1 MNRAAR
7 EFFSRRLDPVQLA
20 ELGISELLHGNSVVE
35 DRVGTALETLART
48 SDTRIHLIEDAS
60 TYEIKLNSHD
70 RLYNLFEANDLDAL
84 VSPLNGTVALD
95 ITGFEHRVWAP
106 LVSALRRSG
115 KSFLVLY
122 AEPGD
127 YRKPED
133 LPGFIYDLSETRG
146 IEPLPGFA
154 RLGRRA
160 NQALFVPLLGFEGA
174 RLEYLLDQEDI
185 ELQATYPIM
194 GSPGFRIEYP
204 MYTLLANRA
213 ILSQDYI
220 HSRLELALASN
231 PFDAYEALS
240 RLHHRFG
247 GNLRVAPIG
256 TKPHALGA
264 VLYALANQDAVE
276 LIYDHPKRSSG
287 RTSGVGAIYSYDVS
301 AFLRSMPPS
310 P

>member
-7 EFFSRRLDPVQLA
+7 ELFSRRLDPEKLA
-20 ELGISELLHGNSVVE
+20 ELGISQVLHGNSVVE
-35 DRVGTALETLART
+35 DRVGTALKTLAAT
-48 SDTRIHLIEDAS
+48 SDTEIHLIEDAS
-60 TYEIKLNSHD
+60 NYEIKLSSGGK
-70 RLYNLFEANDLDAL
+70 LYNLFEANDLDAL
-84 VSPLNGTVALD
+84 VSPLEGSVALD

-106 LVSALRRSG
+106 LVSALTRSQ
-115 KSFLVLY
+115 KPFYVLY

-133 LPGFIYDLSETRG
+133 LPGFVYDLSETRG

-185 ELQATYPIM
+185 ELQSTYPIM

-204 MYTLLANRA
+204 MYTLLANKA
-213 ILSQDYI
+213 VLSQDYM
-220 HSRLELALASN
+220 HSRLELALASS

-240 RLHHRFG
+240 RVHSRFG
-247 GNLRVAPIG
+247 GSLRVAPIG

-264 VLYALANQDAVE
+264 VLYALANQEAVE
-276 LIYDHPKRSSG
+276 LIYDHPKRSRG

-301 AFLRSMPPS
+301 AFLRSVS
-310 P
+310 LTS